1 MPLLTLTDSSTANEL
16 RLSKSSSDIR
26 CLWRSRMGAVGREGV
41 WLSLG
46 VPNSKECGSEEG
58 NPEMVTWVWQNGHCS
73 TSGVELL
80 YLITLVFC
88 SFIRNIWY
96 TIQI

>member
-58 NPEMVTWVWQNGHCS
+58 KPEMGCVRWTVQSATWVWQSGHCS

-80 YLITLVFC
+80 Y
-88 SFIRNIWY
+88 NI
-96 TIQI
+96 